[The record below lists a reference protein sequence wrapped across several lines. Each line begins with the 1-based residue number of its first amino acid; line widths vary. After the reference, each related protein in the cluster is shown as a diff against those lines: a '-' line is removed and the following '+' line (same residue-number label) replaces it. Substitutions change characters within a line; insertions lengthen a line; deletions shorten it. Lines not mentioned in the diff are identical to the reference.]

1 MSDMIQQ
8 DFTPEKQEQAKKAYQ
23 IGQNLIYK
31 KQVFDSVMASIESD
45 PVSGLAEAVVMVLL
59 KIDEGMG
66 RMPYDVALAAAL
78 MLSGW
83 SNSPLTTSTPAAAR
97 AFAFSLLGS
106 LVRALTLLPFSIRAF
121 TTAPPCWPVAPVTN
135 IMFSLMPCSLF
146 GWIGGTEDIAMNL
159 PLVVFLF

>member
-78 MLSGW
+78 MLFDDVADAINQTG
-83 SNSPLTTSTPAAAR
+83 R
-97 AFAFSLLGS
+97 AQYGEQELEQALSEAVQMYLGNYGEDNDVEGLQQVAMMGQEQPQQQPQQPQGGGLLS
-106 LVRALTLLPFSIRAF
+106 QA
-121 TTAPPCWPVAPVTN
+121 
-135 IMFSLMPCSLF
+135 
-146 GWIGGTEDIAMNL
+146 GG
-159 PLVVFLF
+159 V